1 MKKLSSFGQVPVRVP
16 VPVNITMPGRRIPK
30 RNCKTVEVE
39 SPVCKN
45 YPETVEEEKT
55 VDKCE
60 MEKKEQCVTF
70 EMPSFS
76 IVSFSI
82 CLKDP
87 NGRVFTFR
95 SSNSDQSK
103 LIFG

>member
-1 MKKLSSFGQVPVRVP
+1 MRVP
-16 VPVNITMPGRRIPK
+16 VPVNITMPGQRIPK
-30 RNCKTVEVE
+30 RKCVTVEVE

-76 IVSFSI
+76 IVSF
-82 CLKDP
+82 
-87 NGRVFTFR
+87 TFR
-95 SSNSDQSK
+95 MK
-103 LIFG
+103 VK